1 MSEET
6 FMTDAR
12 RASAGRH
19 LTPSAAKAAYAWVG
33 MGMEQAKTACRHSTL
48 CEGAP
53 SGTEALS

>member
-1 MSEET
+1 
-6 FMTDAR
+6 MTDAR